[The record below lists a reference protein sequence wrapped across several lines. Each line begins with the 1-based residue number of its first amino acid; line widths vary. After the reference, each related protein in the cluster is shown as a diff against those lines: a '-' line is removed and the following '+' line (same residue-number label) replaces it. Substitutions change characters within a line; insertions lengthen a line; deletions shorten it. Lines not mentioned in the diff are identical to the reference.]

1 MDDNERMTAAA
12 RRAARRLARRTG
24 HPYQTCLD
32 TVARDC
38 SRRNWAHF
46 MESPAPI
53 PREADRH
60 AGALGDSREA
70 ILRAIGRPVEMREVW
85 SVGDGELPEG
95 WTQGMFMPRFNVL
108 SPAIVPE
115 DRSQRHLFV
124 DTVAAALIPEGDG
137 YFDVAGRRTLSGF
150 LLLAIEEMGQTA
162 SIPALIDLINE
173 GLRTASEMRE
183 AAQTAAAREGRL
195 PDAPDYVAQWIG
207 MIDLL
212 VRERG
217 HDGRIQDALV
227 PLVSMSPNERS
238 GILGTV
244 DKGLL
249 VFKSQA
255 VRRRTSA

>member
-1 MDDNERMTAAA
+1 MDDERMTAAA

-53 PREADRH
+53 PREEDRR
-60 AGALGDSREA
+60 AGALGDSRDA
-70 ILRAIGRPVEMREVW
+70 MLRAIGRPVEMREVW

-95 WTQGMFMPRFNVL
+95 WTQGMFMPRLNAL
-108 SPAIVPE
+108 SPSLVPK
-115 DRSQRHLFV
+115 DRSERHMFV
-124 DTVAAALIPEGDG
+124 DTIAAALIPEGDG

-150 LLLAIEEMGQTA
+150 LLLAIEEMGETA
-162 SIPALIDLINE
+162 SIPAVVDLIGD
-173 GLRTASEMRE
+173 GLRTASEMHE
-183 AAQTAAAREGRL
+183 AARVEAAREGRL
-195 PDAPDYVAQWIG
+195 PDVPDYVAQWIG
-207 MIDLL
+207 TIDLL
-212 VRERG
+212 VREKG
-217 HDGRIQDALV
+217 HDERIQDALV
-227 PLVSMSPNERS
+227 PLISMSRNERS

-249 VFKSQA
+249 VFRSHA
-255 VRRRTSA
+255 VRRRTAA